1 MFSFFR
7 VLKFFFWILCSCF
20 GLMFCTFI
28 VLNFLLFR
36 LLPMILDDWIKE
48 LLIKKFSGIKLPD
61 LCFFNSQND
70 VGGCF
75 GA

>member
-1 MFSFFR
+1 
-7 VLKFFFWILCSCF
+7 
-20 GLMFCTFI
+20 
-28 VLNFLLFR
+28 
-36 LLPMILDDWIKE
+36 MILDDWIKE